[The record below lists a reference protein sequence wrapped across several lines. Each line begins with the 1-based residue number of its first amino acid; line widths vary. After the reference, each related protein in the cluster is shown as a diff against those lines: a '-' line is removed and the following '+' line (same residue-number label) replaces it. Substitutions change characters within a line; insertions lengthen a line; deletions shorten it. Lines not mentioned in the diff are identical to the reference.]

1 MRFVPQKK
9 GRLKVILSPQD
20 MDSFGVTYSQMDY
33 SDLKTRRILAGVL
46 ESARRQTGFCCP
58 ESSRLL
64 IELFPVLKGGCVIVF
79 TVLEPAGGGCFEQ
92 GPEEI
97 FVFAFPRLEP
107 LGQAARTLAE
117 KPFPKGCRCAL
128 YRLGEEYRI
137 VCHSPSATRP
147 GTPAAGSFSG
157 TGGVQEPGS
166 WRRRTVRS
174 TEHCWPP
181 RTRCKSWRSA
191 GNSGLWITAAPYT
204 GNGAYRV
211 PCRSSLFSYPR
222 RRAMATA

>member
-58 ESSRLL
+58 EGSRLL

-117 KPFPKGCRCAL
+117 KPIPKGCRCAL

-137 VCHSPSATRP
+137 VCHLPQPLSD
-147 GTPAAGSFSG
+147 PAGHPCRRELLRHGRCAG
-157 TGGVQEPGS
+157 TGELAEAYCE
-166 WRRRTVRS
+166 
-174 TEHCWPP
+174 EHGTLLAPQDALQKLAECW
-181 RTRCKSWRSA
+181 K
-191 GNSGLWITAAPYT
+191 
-204 GNGAYRV
+204 
-211 PCRSSLFSYPR
+211 
-222 RRAMATA
+222 